1 VEELYLAAFSR
12 MPTQDESRALVKM
25 MSERTDRKET
35 LRDLM
40 WAVLSSREFA
50 ENH

>member
-1 VEELYLAAFSR
+1 MTAFARAPEPAELEDLN
-12 MPTQDESRALVKM
+12 RAVGTAENREQALG
-25 MSERTDRKET
+25 
-35 LRDLM
+35 DLM

>member
-1 VEELYLAAFSR
+1 
-12 MPTQDESRALVKM
+12 M
-25 MSERTDRKET
+25 MGERTDRKEM